1 MLTVLCSQNE
11 RERRASSHTK
21 EVVVDLGKT
30 MSPSF
35 PFAAWTLRIENQKK
49 KFHYSGLWLTWVEL
63 QTFLFRF
70 HLDIMKWKKKDKSK

>member
-1 MLTVLCSQNE
+1 V
-11 RERRASSHTK
+11 SSHTK

-49 KFHYSGLWLTWVEL
+49 KFYYSGLWLTWVEF
-63 QTFLFRF
+63 QTFFIRF
-70 HLDIMKWKKKDKSK
+70 LLGYYEMEKEG